1 MITQFAKERYV
12 SKSLDGPCCSLL
24 VIDYDEFSSS
34 LNELAAF
41 HQNASEDGTS
51 RNSTLVVVSVCGG
64 LKDFLVSQV
73 KYNLPIIEKILE
85 DESDSLSSFWFV

>member
-1 MITQFAKERYV
+1 M
-12 SKSLDGPCCSLL
+12 
-24 VIDYDEFSSS
+24 
-34 LNELAAF
+34 NELAAI

-85 DESDSLSSFWFV
+85 DEEAVTVSEEKTGTGRTISYGNADRNHVPDGWIFR